1 MSMLTMYWIIKLDD
15 FRCALNGAW
24 CISFSMFVVV
34 VIVLGILGSDYGFE
48 WFWKRC
54 RPILLLLVFGFVS
67 LLVRSFLPST
77 KQMAAIIVIPA
88 VLNNERVQ
96 ELGDKAL
103 DTGDLLLTLTQE
115 YIQEHLKKPEGV
127 NHGTNNSNI

>member
-1 MSMLTMYWIIKLDD
+1 
-15 FRCALNGAW
+15 
-24 CISFSMFVVV
+24 
-34 VIVLGILGSDYGFE
+34 
-48 WFWKRC
+48 
-54 RPILLLLVFGFVS
+54 
-67 LLVRSFLPST
+67 
-77 KQMAAIIVIPA
+77 MAAIIVIPA

-127 NHGTNNSNI
+127 NHGTDNSNI